1 MEYSW
6 SAPWRKKL
14 WLPAFWESTVRRR
27 LGLIIGGEVY
37 VLVWVNA
44 LVLVLHC
51 ASICASPGEW
61 GGASRGNS
69 LIVSQSDFHPVL
81 FILVPPFYPYFQKH
95 QNCPFL
101 GFGFFP
107 WRACRVNW
115 VSCQTDSWS
124 CRIHLPRLCQDMV
137 RLLPPSKTVVLFSV
151 WVLSSWTELPRWHS
165 KTHLPMQEPRDQARV
180 SCAGLTPGSGRSPG
194 EGNGNPP
201 RYSCLWEI
209 PWTEEP
215 GGLHSMGSQSV
226 RWPGEFHGLYIV
238 HGVAEGQIWLSD
250 FHFTSD

>member
-14 WLPAFWESTVRRR
+14 WLPAFWECTVRRR

-37 VLVWVNA
+37 VLVWVNGTA
-44 LVLVLHC
+44 LRFHLC
-51 ASICASPGEW
+51 QP
-61 GGASRGNS
+61 RGVGKG
-69 LIVSQSDFHPVL
+69 IQGKQSDCFSVWLSPSSLYLGSSVL
-81 FILVPPFYPYFQKH
+81 PFQKH

-107 WRACRVNW
+107 WRACRVSW
-115 VSCQTDSWS
+115 VNCQTDSWS

-137 RLLPPSKTVVLFSV
+137 RLLPPSKTVVPFSV

-165 KTHLPMQEPRDQARV
+165 GRKTHLPMQEPRDQARV
-180 SCAGLTPGSGRSPG
+180 SCAGLTPGPGRSPG
-194 EGNGNPP
+194 EGNGSPP
-201 RYSCLWEI
+201 QYSCLWEI